1 MANNRTDWRRVAAAA
16 MLTIAMGTAVA
27 SQVAG
32 PPGAPFWQKFAA
44 IIGMNLAPGVGGTT
58 PTQGAI
64 TSTSTT
70 TGIVSNFSGTDDP
83 HPMSADRVLYA
94 LREVAIVCKTAIGH
108 HDREETLTKMAE
120 EIEHIDDFLRL
131 N

>member
-16 MLTIAMGTAVA
+16 MLTIAMGT
-27 SQVAG
+27 
-32 PPGAPFWQKFAA
+32 
-44 IIGMNLAPGVGGTT
+44 
-58 PTQGAI
+58 
-64 TSTSTT
+64 
-70 TGIVSNFSGTDDP
+70 TDDP